1 MISKLVAIGTM
12 EKLEVAIKFFQD
24 RQGKKEINVENV
36 LKPFWHKVYNI
47 ACEKGYTA
55 LHYELIELIG
65 TTTQLDDEITDL
77 LLSSIDKLEKFDR
90 FAYWIFDNF
99 LRLLDNNSQNI
110 SKIYVA
116 LLQKFFI
123 GTHEMDKVIKI
134 VEYFYEHGLKE
145 EADLI
150 CNLYGEYGEYKL
162 EDVYMKFN
170 EN

>member
-1 MISKLVAIGTM
+1 MISKLVAIGDM
-12 EKLEVAIKFFQD
+12 EKLEIAVKFFQG
-24 RQGKKEINVENV
+24 RQGKKEIDIENV

-47 ACEKGYTA
+47 ACEKGYAT

-65 TTTQLDDEITDL
+65 TVTQLDDEITGL
-77 LLSSIDKLEKFDR
+77 LLGSIDKLEKFDH

-134 VEYFYEHGLKE
+134 VEYFYEHGLKK

-162 EDVYMKFN
+162 EDTYMKFN